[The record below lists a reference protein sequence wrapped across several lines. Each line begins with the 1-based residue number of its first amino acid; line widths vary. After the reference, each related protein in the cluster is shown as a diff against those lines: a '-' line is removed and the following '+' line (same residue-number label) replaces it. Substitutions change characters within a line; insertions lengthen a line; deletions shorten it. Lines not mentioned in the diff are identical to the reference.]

1 MYDTVGMHLHVL
13 GEGFECGEAHD
24 LCGMDSLSQ
33 IVLGA
38 AVGEV
43 LLGRRIGNRAM
54 VWGAVAGTIPDMDV
68 LGKYFLSE
76 LDNLAFHRGISHSL
90 LFCVFGALGFGWVTD
105 RMYRSPHHAS
115 IAMLTKAA
123 AAVLVGFVVH
133 FLTQIVAPGGWIPL
147 VAYIPLVG
155 LWWWRHGQKRYFSGN
170 WIAPDVDLKGWVFL
184 FFWGFLTH
192 TLLDCFTTYG
202 TQLYAPFSDER
213 VAWCTIAVADPLWT
227 LPFLVCLIV
236 SARFARE
243 DRGRRIWNT
252 AGLAW
257 CCFYLAF
264 TVFNYGQV
272 KRTFEAA
279 LTAQGKSH
287 KQLFINPTI
296 FNNILWNAVVEDGDG
311 YLLGQHSIFDEVPI
325 QFHRVDKGWSLLH
338 NLETDETLKVL
349 RWFSAGYFNAVL
361 RDDGSLQLNDLRFGT
376 FSGRGL
382 DADDYIF
389 RFQLIDQGP
398 DEPYGFGRPEGGPP
412 DQKAEDMM
420 RDLIDRASGLSE
432 D

>member
-1 MYDTVGMHLHVL
+1 
-13 GEGFECGEAHD
+13 
-24 LCGMDSLSQ
+24 MDSLSQ

-105 RMYRSPHHAS
+105 RMYRSPHHAR
-115 IAMLTKAA
+115 IAMATKAA
-123 AAVLVGFVVH
+123 AGVLVGFVVH

-170 WIAPDVDLKGWVFL
+170 WIAPDVDLKGWVLL

-227 LPFLVCLIV
+227 FPFLACLLV
-236 SARFARE
+236 AARFARE
-243 DRGRRIWNT
+243 DRRRRIWNT

-257 CCFYLAF
+257 CCVYLAL
-264 TVFNYGQV
+264 TVVNHGQV
-272 KRTFEAA
+272 KRAFESG
-279 LTAQGKSH
+279 LEAQGKSH
-287 KQLFINPTI
+287 EQLFITPTI
-296 FNNILWNAVVEDGDG
+296 FNNLLWNAVVDDGDG
-311 YLLGQHSIFDEVPI
+311 YLLAQYSILDEIPI
-325 QFHRVDKGWSLLH
+325 QFHRVDKGWELLH

-361 RDDGSLQLNDLRFGT
+361 RNDGSLQLNDLRFGT

-389 RFQLIDQGP
+389 RFELIDRGP

>member
-1 MYDTVGMHLHVL
+1 
-13 GEGFECGEAHD
+13 
-24 LCGMDSLSQ
+24 MDSLSQ

-43 LLGRRIGNRAM
+43 VLGRRIGNRAM

-90 LFCVFGALGFGWVTD
+90 LFCVLGALVFGWVTD
-105 RMYRSPHHAS
+105 RLYRSPHHAR
-115 IAMLTKAA
+115 IAMVTKAA
-123 AAVLVGFVVH
+123 AAVLVGFVIN
-133 FLTQIVAPGGWIPL
+133 FMTQIASPGGWWPL
-147 VAYIPLVG
+147 TLYIPLVG

-170 WIAPDVDLKGWVFL
+170 WTAPDAELKGWVLL

-202 TQLYAPFSDER
+202 TQLFAPFSDTR
-213 VAWCTIAVADPLWT
+213 VAWGTIAVADPLWT
-227 LPFLVCLIV
+227 FPFLACLLV
-236 SARFARE
+236 AARFARA
-243 DRGRRIWNT
+243 DRRRRIWNT
-252 AGLAW
+252 AGIAW
-257 CCFYLAF
+257 CTFYLAL
-264 TVFNYGQV
+264 TVVNHGQV
-272 KRTFEAA
+272 KGAFESA
-279 LTAQGKSH
+279 LQAQDKPH
-287 KQLFINPTI
+287 EALFITPTI
-296 FNNILWNAVVEDGDG
+296 FNNLLWNAVVDDGDG
-311 YLLGQHSIFDEVPI
+311 YLLAQYSILDEVPI
-325 QFHRVDKGWSLLH
+325 QFHRVEKGWDLLH

-376 FSGRGL
+376 FSGRGR

-389 RFQLIDQGP
+389 RFKLIDQGP
-398 DEPYGFGRPEGGPP
+398 DAPYGFGRPEGGPP

-420 RDLIDRASGLSE
+420 RDLIDRASGLSK

>member
-1 MYDTVGMHLHVL
+1 
-13 GEGFECGEAHD
+13 
-24 LCGMDSLSQ
+24 MDSLSQ

-105 RMYRSPHHAS
+105 RMYRSPHHAR
-115 IAMLTKAA
+115 IAMATKAA
-123 AAVLVGFVVH
+123 AGVLVGFVVH

-170 WIAPDVDLKGWVFL
+170 WIAPDVDLKGWVLL

-213 VAWCTIAVADPLWT
+213 VAWGTIAVADASGRSFSALPSGCGPVCPLGPAARPLEWGR
-227 LPFLVCLIV
+227 LGVVLFLFGPSVV
-236 SARFARE
+236 P
-243 DRGRRIWNT
+243 GRVK
-252 AGLAW
+252 GGPAW
-257 CCFYLAF
+257 RRRASLM
-264 TVFNYGQV
+264 
-272 KRTFEAA
+272 
-279 LTAQGKSH
+279 S
-287 KQLFINPTI
+287 LFITPTI
-296 FNNILWNAVVEDGDG
+296 FNNLLWNAVVDDGDG
-311 YLLGQHSIFDEVPI
+311 YLLAQYSILDEVPI
-325 QFHRVDKGWSLLH
+325 QFHRVDKGWELLH

-361 RDDGSLQLNDLRFGT
+361 RNDGSLQLNDLRFGT

-389 RFQLIDQGP
+389 RFSSCVDQ
-398 DEPYGFGRPEGGPP
+398 PYGFRAKAVRRIGR
-412 DQKAEDMM
+412 ARTV

-432 D
+432 ELTLGSLYLPHGASKVSMYFGR

>member
-1 MYDTVGMHLHVL
+1 
-13 GEGFECGEAHD
+13 
-24 LCGMDSLSQ
+24 MDSLSQ

-105 RMYRSPHHAS
+105 RMYRSPHHAR
-115 IAMLTKAA
+115 IAMATKAA
-123 AAVLVGFVVH
+123 AGVLVGFVVH

-170 WIAPDVDLKGWVFL
+170 WIAPDVDLKGWVLL

-227 LPFLVCLIV
+227 FPFLVCLLV
-236 SARFARE
+236 ASRFTRE
-243 DRGRRIWNT
+243 DRRRWIWN
-252 AGLAW
+252 AVGIAW
-257 CCFYLAF
+257 CSFYLAL
-264 TVFNYGQV
+264 TVVNHGQV
-272 KRTFEAA
+272 KRAFESG
-279 LTAQGKSH
+279 LEAQGKSH
-287 KQLFINPTI
+287 EQLFITPTI
-296 FNNILWNAVVEDGDG
+296 FNNLLWNAVVDDGDG
-311 YLLGQHSIFDEVPI
+311 YLLAQYSILDEVPI
-325 QFHRVDKGWSLLH
+325 QFHRVDKGWELLH

-361 RDDGSLQLNDLRFGT
+361 RNDGSLQLNDLRFGT

-389 RFQLIDQGP
+389 RFELIDRGP

>member
-1 MYDTVGMHLHVL
+1 
-13 GEGFECGEAHD
+13 
-24 LCGMDSLSQ
+24 MDSLSQ

-105 RMYRSPHHAS
+105 RMYRSPHHAR
-115 IAMLTKAA
+115 IAMATKAA
-123 AAVLVGFVVH
+123 AGVLVGFVVH

-170 WIAPDVDLKGWVFL
+170 WIAPDVDLKGWVLL

-227 LPFLVCLIV
+227 FPFLACLLV
-236 SARFARE
+236 AARFARE
-243 DRGRRIWNT
+243 DRRRQIWN
-252 AGLAW
+252 AVGIAW
-257 CCFYLAF
+257 CSFYLAL
-264 TVFNYGQV
+264 TVVNHGQV
-272 KRTFEAA
+272 KRTFESA
-279 LTAQGKSH
+279 LEAQGKSH
-287 KQLFINPTI
+287 EQLFITPTI
-296 FNNILWNAVVEDGDG
+296 FNNLLWNAVVDDGDR
-311 YLLGQHSIFDEVPI
+311 YLLAQYSILDEVPI
-325 QFHRVDKGWSLLH
+325 QFHRVDKGWELLH

-361 RDDGSLQLNDLRFGT
+361 RNDGSLQLNDLRFGT

-389 RFQLIDQGP
+389 RFELIDRGP

>member
-1 MYDTVGMHLHVL
+1 
-13 GEGFECGEAHD
+13 
-24 LCGMDSLSQ
+24 MDSLSQ

-43 LLGRRIGNRAM
+43 VLGRRIGNRAM

-90 LFCVFGALGFGWVTD
+90 LFCVLGALGFGWVTD
-105 RMYRSPHHAS
+105 RLYRSPHHVR
-115 IAMLTKAA
+115 IAMVTKAA
-123 AAVLVGFVVH
+123 AAVLVGFVIN
-133 FLTQIVAPGGWIPL
+133 FMTQIASPGGWWPL
-147 VAYIPLVG
+147 ALYIPLVG

-170 WIAPDVDLKGWVFL
+170 WTAPDADLKGWVLL

-202 TQLYAPFSDER
+202 TQLFAPFSDTR
-213 VAWCTIAVADPLWT
+213 VAWGTIAVADPLWT
-227 LPFLVCLIV
+227 FPFLACLLV
-236 SARFARE
+236 AARYARE
-243 DRGRRIWNT
+243 DRRRRIWNT
-252 AGLAW
+252 AGIAW
-257 CCFYLAF
+257 CTFYLAL
-264 TVFNYGQV
+264 TVVNHGQV
-272 KRTFEAA
+272 KGAFKSALQAQDKPHEA
-279 LTAQGKSH
+279 
-287 KQLFINPTI
+287 LFITPTI
-296 FNNILWNAVVEDGDG
+296 FNNLLWNAVVDDGDG
-311 YLLGQHSIFDEVPI
+311 YLRAQYSILDEVPI
-325 QFHRVDKGWSLLH
+325 QFHRVDKGWDLLH

-389 RFQLIDQGP
+389 RFKLIDQGP
-398 DEPYGFGRPEGGPP
+398 DVPYGFGRPEGGPP

-420 RDLIDRASGLSE
+420 RDLFRRAAGLKARE
-432 D
+432 VPF